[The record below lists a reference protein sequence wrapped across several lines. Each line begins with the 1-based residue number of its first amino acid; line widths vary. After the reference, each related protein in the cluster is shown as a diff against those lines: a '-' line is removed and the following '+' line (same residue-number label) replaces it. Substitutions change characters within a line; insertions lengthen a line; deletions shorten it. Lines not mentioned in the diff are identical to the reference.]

1 MKFLIASDLHGSSES
16 TKLLLQAFE
25 KEKADKLILL
35 GDIYNHGPRNPLP
48 NGYNPLE
55 VAQLLNSISKN
66 LIVIRG
72 NCDSCVDEIISDFQ
86 FIQDSIIVINNKI
99 IYLQH
104 GDRYNINS
112 LPKIE
117 FDIFIYGHYHT
128 GFIKMQGNRFI
139 ANCGSVALPKNNT
152 AKSYLLLTEN
162 SLELKDLDSQ
172 MIDSYIF
179 TK

>member
-1 MKFLIASDLHGSSES
+1 MKFLIASDLHGSLES

-55 VAQLLNSISKN
+55 VAQLLNSSSKN

-72 NCDSCVDEIISDFQ
+72 NCDSCVDEMISDFQ
-86 FIQDSIIVINNKI
+86 FIQDSIIVINNK
-99 IYLQH
+99 
-104 GDRYNINS
+104 INS

-128 GFIKMQGNRFI
+128 GFIKMQRNKFI